1 MPTPYLPTPDEPS
14 ELSAREQK
22 ILASIEDDLLAA
34 DPTLARHFQCAY
46 WPRAVTRSRAAA
58 RRGVLLID
66 ALIIL
71 IAAAAVT
78 PPDWRHVLGLL
89 TALLLVP
96 WILLLHTGRPNQ
108 E

>member
-1 MPTPYLPTPDEPS
+1 VRL
-14 ELSAREQK
+14 
-22 ILASIEDDLLAA
+22 LASGRNPIAG
-34 DPTLARHFQCAY
+34 
-46 WPRAVTRSRAAA
+46 SR
-58 RRGVLLID
+58 RQGVLLID

-108 E
+108 D

>member
-1 MPTPYLPTPDEPS
+1 
-14 ELSAREQK
+14 
-22 ILASIEDDLLAA
+22 
-34 DPTLARHFQCAY
+34 
-46 WPRAVTRSRAAA
+46 
-58 RRGVLLID
+58 VLLID

-96 WILLLHTGRPNQ
+96 WILLLHTGRPYQ
-108 E
+108 D